1 MQGIIQ
7 ENDRYRDQMDRLE
20 KELSRLRKLHAAF
33 GRKDV
38 GKRPALLL
46 ENEAGNDN
54 GDENKTFPWT
64 TAVTSFLFNVN
75 LL

>member
-33 GRKDV
+33 GRKVV

-54 GDENKTFPWT
+54 VDENKNFPWT